1 MRRFALVFPLVFLL
15 LILPGVQAEAQS
27 VKAHVDKGIALLEA
41 GQYDQAL
48 KEFNQALKLKPND
61 PALYDLRGVALRGK
75 GQDDQALQDFNQALQ
90 LDPKYAR
97 AYRNRAMIY
106 YDKSDFAN
114 AQADLEQAQSLGY
127 KVDEDFLK
135 LVKRKAAEKK

>member
-1 MRRFALVFPLVFLL
+1 MRRFAMVFSLMFLL
-15 LILPGVQAEAQS
+15 FAFPGVVAAADS
-27 VKAHVDKGIALLEA
+27 VKAHVDKGIAYCET
-41 GQYDQAL
+41 GHYDQAL

-61 PALYDLRGVALRGK
+61 AALYDLRGVALRGK

-90 LDPKYAR
+90 LDSKYAR
-97 AYRNRAMIY
+97 AYRNRALIY
-106 YDKSDFAN
+106 YDKTDFAN

-127 KVDEDFLK
+127 KVDDDFLK

>member
-1 MRRFALVFPLVFLL
+1 MKRFAMLFALMFLL
-15 LILPGVQAEAQS
+15 LAVPGFVAAADG
-27 VKAHVDKGIALLEA
+27 VKAHVDKGIAYCET
-41 GQYDQAL
+41 GHYDQAL

-61 PALYDLRGVALRGK
+61 PALYDLRGVALRGQ
-75 GQDDQALQDFNQALQ
+75 GQDDQALQNFNQALQ
-90 LDPKYAR
+90 LDSKYAR

-106 YDKSDFAN
+106 YDQTDYAK

-127 KVDEDFLK
+127 KVDEDFFK

>member
-1 MRRFALVFPLVFLL
+1 MRRFAIVLPLAFLL
-15 LILPGVQAEAQS
+15 VSSPGVLAAADS
-27 VKAHVDKGIALLEA
+27 VKAYVDKGIAHCEA

-61 PALYDLRGVALRGK
+61 AALYDLRGVALRGK

-97 AYRNRAMIY
+97 AYRNRSMVY
-106 YDKSDFAN
+106 YDKSDFAK
-114 AQADLEQAQSLGY
+114 AQADLEKAQSLGY
-127 KVDEDFLK
+127 KVDDDFLK